1 MNIKTFTDD
10 EVRIIRKEFV
20 DRKSSAKSPN
30 IISLANRFG
39 VSQETIR
46 KIAKGK
52 IYKKVQ

>member
-10 EVRIIRKEFV
+10 EIRIIRKEFV